1 MLLIRSYQ
9 LLVSG
14 YSGTAGD
21 AMGYNSGHKFSA
33 QDRDNDNK
41 GGSCAT
47 ERKGPWWFSNCSFSQ
62 LKQQVLQQSTCWRP
76 WWSHLVYYWK
86 NTWYSMKTTSQ
97 HETIN
102 FFQLILDKNTVEC
115 LSMII
120 LLLFVF
126 CDVLN
131 YIHSCD

>member
-21 AMGYNSGHKFSA
+21 AMGYNSGHKFST

-62 LKQQVLQQSTCWRP
+62 LIKIASTTAVNRD
-76 WWSHLVYYWK
+76 LGGV
-86 NTWYSMKTTSQ
+86 TWY
-97 HETIN
+97 TIGRTPG
-102 FFQLILDKNTVEC
+102 IL
-115 LSMII
+115 
-120 LLLFVF
+120 
-126 CDVLN
+126 
-131 YIHSCD
+131 